1 MTELENQIIDLEKLI
16 VLAQFDSGAYQEVG
30 SLYFPKNYTH
40 NYIKFF
46 RYQGFNKFRDGYDFS
61 CESFE
66 TLQDYVGLDLILF
79 DCFRPTQRENKAVLF
94 QTLDDSRKELKAGEY
109 TRVKMAIE
117 ELPYY
122 TYEVE

>member
-16 VLAQFDSGAYQEVG
+16 LLAQFDSGAYEEVG
-30 SLYFPKNYTH
+30 CIYYPRGYTH

-46 RYQGFNKFRDGYDFS
+46 RYQGFNKYREDYDFS
-61 CESFE
+61 CDSFE
-66 TLQDYVGLDLILF
+66 TLQDFVGLDLILF
-79 DCFRPTQRENKAVLF
+79 QSHRPITRSNKACLF